1 MCPHHCVKM
10 QGRGR
15 QYKGTGCNHRHKC
28 VLVDTAWGLYTGVFT
43 YELRATRRR
52 RGRIPAVHLRDAT
65 LTYKRARTH
74 AKQSDT
80 NGNRIIFSILK
91 IGMLIKLFY
100 SIRFHNFDPRCAI
113 ELYKMFLSEYLLGP
127 RQIMLQ
133 LFKIG
138 NNGYLGKQNNCSKQ
152 VYDVINLV
160 FFNYF
165 LTNSRQ
171 WQ

>member
-1 MCPHHCVKM
+1 MFPHHCVKM
-10 QGRGR
+10 QDRGR

-52 RGRIPAVHLRDAT
+52 RRRIPAVHRRDAT

-80 NGNRIIFSILK
+80 NRYQIILTILK

-100 SIRFHNFDPRCAI
+100 SIRFHNFGPRCTI
-113 ELYKMFLSEYLLGP
+113 ELYKCSYRNVRLASKG
-127 RQIMLQ
+127 RCSHCHVKQAIIALQ
-133 LFKIG
+133 DIPISITE
-138 NNGYLGKQNNCSKQ
+138 QNRFMKP
-152 VYDVINLV
+152 
-160 FFNYF
+160 
-165 LTNSRQ
+165 
-171 WQ
+171 